1 MRQVFYTI
9 FLVIMGLSFT
19 GTATLARDL
28 VIKATF
34 PVPAFNSAAPTNF
47 TDICFD
53 KQTGKL
59 ALCSDGGYGEFPI
72 NNGKIQFTPPGF
84 IAATGNFI
92 IRGYTN
98 TPVGL
103 SAVDNR
109 GRFIFWGKS
118 GRLPLPVDV
127 GNISGMAWDGTHLW
141 IARQLPAK
149 LFAFK
154 LAADNTLSLD
164 RTVNFSFPVLQ
175 SVTVYNQTLWVTD
188 GSHIFR
194 LNGQQQIIG
203 EWTFPT
209 PISGFCFAKG
219 VVFAVSL
226 DGHTVYR
233 SQIDG
238 I

>member
-9 FLVIMGLSFT
+9 FLVIMGLPFT

-28 VIKATF
+28 VIEATF

-72 NNGKIQFTPPGF
+72 TNGEIRFTPPGF
-84 IAATGNFI
+84 IAETGDFI

-98 TPVGL
+98 SAAGL

-109 GRFIFWGKS
+109 GRFVFWGKS

-127 GNISGMAWDGTHLW
+127 GNISGMAWDGTRLW
-141 IARQLPAK
+141 IARQLPAL
-149 LFAFK
+149 LFAFR
-154 LAADNTLSLD
+154 LADGNTLTLD
-164 RTVNFSFPVLQ
+164 RTVSFSFPVLQ
-175 SVTVYNQTLWVTD
+175 SVTYYNNSIWVTD

-194 LNGQQQIIG
+194 LNSQQQIV
-203 EWTFPT
+203 ETWDYPR
-209 PISGFCFAKG
+209 PISGFCFAAG
-219 VVFAVSL
+219 ALYAVSL
-226 DGHTVYR
+226 GGHSIYR
-233 SQIDG
+233 SPANSM
-238 I
+238 